1 MNKVNVKI
9 FGREYSLL
17 SNKKKDDIIKIASFV
32 DDELEQLSKNTAL
45 SKIDIAILACNNIAE
60 KYFDEIGT
68 ELSTKFL
75 NGKIDAQAKE
85 IANLKLQ
92 LEQKDVKIQS
102 LEMTDV
108 SSQTLQAQIDK
119 ITSDYEEKI
128 KQYQNVNDDLQA
140 EFYDLQMKIA
150 MYEQEIEKLKNS

>member
-32 DDELEQLSKNTAL
+32 DDELEQLSKNAAL

-75 NGKIDAQAKE
+75 NGKIYAQAKE

-92 LEQKDVKIQS
+92 
-102 LEMTDV
+102 
-108 SSQTLQAQIDK
+108 
-119 ITSDYEEKI
+119 
-128 KQYQNVNDDLQA
+128 
-140 EFYDLQMKIA
+140 
-150 MYEQEIEKLKNS
+150 